1 MLSHE
6 NIERRYNTSTP
17 STRQKI
23 TLTSISEERSEKK
36 LLYISLAKEVDLKL
50 PINALYTN
58 YRFSSMKV

>member
-1 MLSHE
+1 M
-6 NIERRYNTSTP
+6 
-17 STRQKI
+17 RQRI
-23 TLTSISEERSEKK
+23 TLTSNALISEERSEKK